1 MLPGFSC
8 MDLII
13 KSNHEETMGYITQHC
28 CKVVR
33 SMQIC
38 SPTTFSTGTRLTWT
52 RQKFP
57 GPTRYENWPNASIKC
72 IDSISPHQE
81 CHCHYARW
89 EKILSLHWADLHSY
103 GNIRR
108 NYSSN
113 ETITQTS
120 GVPCLP
126 STSFIATH
134 SIQSWIPSVIC
145 GPTWTFSSSSLLSF
159 PCQWQPGVRILQGKM
174 LLTSRR

>member
-1 MLPGFSC
+1 MKQVEIRLNASNPNHTRSWGGGEHSPRPCWACPGLEPWKGWTQRASWTAPTSPTKPQLNSPLEMIILLSPAKIMLPGFSC

-89 EKILSLHWADLHSY
+89 EKILSL
-103 GNIRR
+103 
-108 NYSSN
+108 
-113 ETITQTS
+113 
-120 GVPCLP
+120 
-126 STSFIATH
+126 
-134 SIQSWIPSVIC
+134 
-145 GPTWTFSSSSLLSF
+145 
-159 PCQWQPGVRILQGKM
+159 
-174 LLTSRR
+174 